1 METIDTRLLIDF
13 NIGMKIK
20 ERTTYDLEM
29 MQELGYCLRL
39 LCKDINDLN
48 KRLNETKKT
57 SFYTTTL
64 VVIVCFSFLTALALI
79 GIKF

>member
-1 METIDTRLLIDF
+1 
-13 NIGMKIK
+13 MKVK
-20 ERTTYDLEM
+20 EQIIYDINSEQFKYL
-29 MQELGYCLRL
+29 QKG
-39 LCKDINDLN
+39 KDKHTFKVDINDLN

>member
-1 METIDTRLLIDF
+1 
-13 NIGMKIK
+13 MKTK
-20 ERTTYDLEM
+20 NQTTYDLSSD
-29 MQELGYCLRL
+29 QFIHLKRRDSVLHRV
-39 LCKDINDLN
+39 DINDLN